1 MLIGLQSK
9 YKLGSSRVPS
19 QTYYKTSDPRVLSP
33 SIVKSAVKEIL
44 FLAQKELDRTIRE
57 LAVLDIGSGYGEYS
71 FEIEKYV
78 KKVVGV
84 EPFLPVYKKAISK
97 KKKIHSKV
105 SFYNLPVEEFKSRQ
119 MFDLVV
125 SLTTIEH
132 MPEAN
137 ESFLHI
143 FELMRKGAVIYL
155 TAPNK
160 LWPFEHHY
168 RLLFLSWLPSGL
180 ADYYVR
186 ITGRGKSYRDSAY
199 SKTYFGMRKFF
210 DQFQCDYK
218 FILPQDANAS
228 YLGCGTEKGVY
239 RIIKS
244 LGIYLISKF
253 PFFWIFS
260 KGFIMLIRK
269 R

>member
-1 MLIGLQSK
+1 M
-9 YKLGSSRVPS
+9 GSSKVPS
-19 QTYYKTSDPRVLSP
+19 QIYYKTSDPRSLS
-33 SIVKSAVKEIL
+33 SSVVKSTVEEIL
-44 FLAQKELDRTIRE
+44 FWAQKELDLPVRE

-78 KKVVGV
+78 KKVVGI
-84 EPFLPVYKKAISK
+84 EPFSSAFKKAISK

-105 SFYNLPVEEFKSRQ
+105 NFYNLPIEKFKTKQ
-119 MFDLVV
+119 KYDLVV

-132 MPEAN
+132 MPEARK
-137 ESFLHI
+137 SFLHI

-160 LWPFEHHY
+160 LWPLEYHY
-168 RLLFLSWLPSGL
+168 RLLLLSWLPLGF
-180 ADYYVR
+180 ANYYVR
-186 ITGRGKSYRDSAY
+186 ITGRGKSYKDSAY

-210 DQFQCDYK
+210 DQFPCEYK
-218 FILPQDANAS
+218 FILPQNRNAS
-228 YLGCGTEKGVY
+228 YLGCGTQGAVY
-239 RIIKS
+239 KIIKN